1 MNAPMV
7 QGQSGGLP
15 RGELLGRYRS
25 YEEAQKV
32 VAHLAASEGFDIKY
46 LSIVGNDLRTVE
58 HIRTRLSYP
67 RVALGGA
74 AQGALFGAFIG
85 LLIFTF
91 SPDSTPLD
99 IIMAIL
105 MGMAI
110 WMIVGVVGYSVRR
123 GRRDFASSSQLVATT
138 FDVVCDFSVAAQ
150 ARQLVPGAGVTSL
163 GLHNDPTSPAA
174 SQPGPTMPGAT
185 ATSSSHHSTADRTA
199 ETSEN
204 ARSNTGYE
212 DLPDGRPRFGVRVGG
227 ETVATQTSVTQQTA
241 QAHPDS
247 PPPAEGP
254 AQAEHQEHGSPR
266 EHGSSQEHGAAQHTE
281 ESSER
286 CASEPETSEPHT
298 SESHTEG
305 PSDSD
310 TSEPEDSGPRI

>member
-1 MNAPMV
+1 MNAAMA
-7 QGQSGGLP
+7 QGQNNGLP

-25 YEEAQKV
+25 YGDAQKV
-32 VAHLAASEGFDIKY
+32 VEHLASSEGFDIKH

-67 RVALGGA
+67 RVAAGGA

-99 IIMAIL
+99 ILMAIL

-110 WMIVGVVGYSVRR
+110 WMIVGIVGYSVRK

-163 GLHNDPTSPAA
+163 GLSDDPTSRAASRPAGQTPAA
-174 SQPGPTMPGAT
+174 QPATGAEQS
-185 ATSSSHHSTADRTA
+185 AQHPPAPAEEQDQSRTG
-199 ETSEN
+199 
-204 ARSNTGYE
+204 GYD
-212 DLPDGRPRFGVRVGG
+212 DLPDGRPRFGVRVG
-227 ETVATQTSVTQQTA
+227 A
-241 QAHPDS
+241 Q
-247 PPPAEGP
+247 PAP
-254 AQAEHQEHGSPR
+254 AQDTEHPAQPEPAQPGESAQPDRPEAETDS
-266 EHGSSQEHGAAQHTE
+266 A
-281 ESSER
+281 
-286 CASEPETSEPHT
+286 PETQDEL
-298 SESHTEG
+298 
-305 PSDSD
+305 
-310 TSEPEDSGPRI
+310 RR

>member
-266 EHGSSQEHGAAQHTE
+266 EHGSSQEQGAPQHTE
-281 ESSER
+281 ESSDHR
-286 CASEPETSEPHT
+286 ASEPQT

-305 PSDSD
+305 HSDSD